1 MKKNNRGFTLIELM
15 IAVAIVGVLTAIAY
29 PSYQNYLVKGSRANA
44 KAFLMD
50 VAGRQQQFL
59 LDNRSYAGTIAAL
72 SVTEPKEFTPYY
84 TVAIVASAGPPPSF
98 TVTATPKAGTRQAKD
113 GTLTINNKGEKTP
126 ADKW

>member
-1 MKKNNRGFTLIELM
+1 MKKTRGFTLIELM

-50 VAGRQQQFL
+50 ISTRQQQFL
-59 LDNRSYAGTIAAL
+59 LDNRAYAGTIGEL
-72 SVTEPKEFTPYY
+72 NVTEPKEFSPYY
-84 TVAIVASAGPPPSF
+84 TVAIAAAAGPPPSF
-98 TVTATPKAGTRQAKD
+98 TVTATPKAGTRQSKD
-113 GTLTINNKGEKTP
+113 GALTINNKGEKAP